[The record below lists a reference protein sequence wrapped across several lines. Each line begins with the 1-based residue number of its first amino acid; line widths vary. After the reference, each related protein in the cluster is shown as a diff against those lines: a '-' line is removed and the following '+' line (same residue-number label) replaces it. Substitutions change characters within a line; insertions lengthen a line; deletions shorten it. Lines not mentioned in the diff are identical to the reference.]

1 MNKIEFKPISSS
13 FFLGLIIL
21 FTFFVACDDNTL
33 EDNMDITNPYVISY
47 NPVSGVDGVALNSNL
62 VITFDDI
69 VYKGQ
74 GNITITTD
82 IEDARQVINVNDDA
96 VTLSNVNRVLTIN
109 PQDFLAGR
117 NYQVV
122 LDKGIVIDSAG
133 NGYFGM
139 PDNEV
144 WTFKSGGNPDDLE
157 SPELVTLIP
166 ADDDTEASVF
176 NMELTFNE
184 DVSTSTGSFLVYDA
198 NTDAVV
204 HTIDAEGELVFVEG
218 TMIRV
223 QYPTPLDF
231 DKNYYVQ
238 FESGVIKDVA
248 GNSFGGVLDN
258 TSYNFTTVAGSG
270 SELAVHLPFDSD
282 LLDIS
287 GNKFDAVL
295 GPTASANVTFEN
307 DPTRG
312 PVARFNAGSYAVL
325 PIHPL
330 LTSDSAADDFSVNF
344 WIKLAGTDSDP
355 VIIGNKDWGSGG
367 NPGWL
372 LCTDDGHEYA
382 PGNGT
387 DHGWIVNVADDP
399 KNDIRLDWR
408 AASADPQA
416 PALSDDEWHMATV
429 VFDRQNG
436 KLTVYIDGVEYGNTA
451 LLVTFNLH
459 ALPGPLY
466 DVTKEYPITI
476 WEDATGV
483 YNAGDLRRAAM
494 TGLMDDLR
502 IYNKALSLSE
512 INDLLND

>member
-1 MNKIEFKPISSS
+1 MKKIEFKLVQVYVVSA
-13 FFLGLIIL
+13 LLML
-21 FTFFVACDDNTL
+21 FTFLMSCDDNAL
-33 EDNMDITNPYVISY
+33 EDSMDIINPYVISY

-82 IEDARQVINVNDDA
+82 VEEAKQVIDINDA
-96 VTLSNVNRVLTIN
+96 SVTLSNVNRVLTIN

-122 LDKGIVIDSAG
+122 LDKGIVVDSVG

-139 PDNEV
+139 PDNEI
-144 WTFKSGGNPDDLE
+144 WTFKSGGNPDDLDG
-157 SPELVTLIP
+157 PELVSQIP
-166 ADDDTEASVF
+166 ANGDNEASVF
-176 NMELTFNE
+176 AMELTFNE
-184 DVSTSTGSFLVYDA
+184 DVKTSAGSFVIYDA
-198 NTDAVV
+198 ATDDAV
-204 HTIDAEGELVFVEG
+204 HTIDAEGELIFVEG

-223 QYPTPLDF
+223 KYPIPLDF
-231 DKNYYVQ
+231 GKKYYVQ

-258 TSYNFTTVAGSG
+258 TTYNFTTVAGSG
-270 SELAVHLPFDSD
+270 TELTVHLPFDSD

-312 PVARFNAGSYAVL
+312 QVARFNAGSYAQL

-330 LTSDSAADDFSVNF
+330 LKSNSAADDFSVNF
-344 WIKLAGTDSDP
+344 WIKVAGTDSDP

-459 ALPGPLY
+459 ALPGALY

-502 IYNKALSLSE
+502 IYNKALTLSE